1 MLNADLHD
9 RGTAELRQKA
19 DKARRLADNIDQPDV
34 AVRLRSYAEELEKK
48 AATEESMPPRLS

>member
-48 AATEESMPPRLS
+48 AATEESQG